1 MGQANYKD
9 LHSLNIGGRPADVVQ
24 ELKLD
29 GYLSGD
35 RVAGAP
41 KAAPWLLLS
50 AQSLPCWRRG
60 HARSLHELCYNGA
73 RTVWCLAGVLQELR
87 EDGAL
92 TGWRSESY
100 PVLTSF
106 HSEPLALV
114 ERAAAVHLGIKAYGV
129 HVNGFV
135 RGPSGI
141 ELWVATRSK
150 DKPTWPGRLDHIVA
164 GGQVHLQHFFG
175 TLLLGILTSGRHKL
189 LQRSD
194 AALPTLASP
203 MLVYPS

>member
-1 MGQANYKD
+1 M
-9 LHSLNIGGRPADVVQ
+9 
-24 ELKLD
+24 
-29 GYLSGD
+29 
-35 RVAGAP
+35 
-41 KAAPWLLLS
+41 
-50 AQSLPCWRRG
+50 
-60 HARSLHELCYNGA
+60 
-73 RTVWCLAGVLQELR
+73 LQELR

-129 HVNGFV
+129 HVNGYV
-135 RGPSGI
+135 RSPSGI

-164 GGQVHLQHFFG
+164 GGQVHFQRLFWAFSM
-175 TLLLGILTSGRHKL
+175 LGILTSGRHKAPAEI
-189 LQRSD
+189 RCCI
-194 AALPTLASP
+194 ASFGVAHAVARIRK
-203 MLVYPS
+203 LVQFRRGITGGTQLDG